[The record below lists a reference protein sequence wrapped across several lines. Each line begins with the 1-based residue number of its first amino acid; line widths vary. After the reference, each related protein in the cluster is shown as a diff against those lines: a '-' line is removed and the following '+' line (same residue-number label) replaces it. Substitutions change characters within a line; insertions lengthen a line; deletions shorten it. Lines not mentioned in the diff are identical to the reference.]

1 MATFLFYFIYDASY
15 LRVFFCNKLAQF
27 ISSYLAYIIYIIQK
41 REKGETDDDTM
52 FIYILLH
59 GNSIL
64 YFSNLP
70 LLWVYFSYHFGHFF
84 FILMVYL
91 KILSCDYLIFFRLF
105 LFCVFFLFFF
115 NVFFILSKKCY
126 AQLPDY

>member
-1 MATFLFYFIYDASY
+1 MNIQHDCTHIYKLWDKEEIFTIVSRGLQPFGYIFLIFFIYDASF

-70 LLWVYFSYHFGHFF
+70 LL
-84 FILMVYL
+84 
-91 KILSCDYLIFFRLF
+91 
-105 LFCVFFLFFF
+105 
-115 NVFFILSKKCY
+115 
-126 AQLPDY
+126 